1 MRNRGADGSAAI
13 NRGEIKLMPF
23 PYLFSTPVFC
33 ICFTFNLLLFLV
45 IDVYLLSTDNTW
57 QDRV

>member
-13 NRGEIKLMPF
+13 NRGELMPF

-33 ICFTFNLLLFLV
+33 ICFTFNLLLF
-45 IDVYLLSTDNTW
+45 
-57 QDRV
+57 

>member
-33 ICFTFNLLLFLV
+33 ICFTFNLLLF
-45 IDVYLLSTDNTW
+45 
-57 QDRV
+57 